1 MKTKSREWRGM
12 LAANIFLQMALYIA
26 LWFFGGNR
34 NESIIMFFAI
44 ANQITFYICLKE
56 QGRKYFKRGNMSF
69 LVPAFYFLLEPMLYF
84 YTRDIYLVRYFIL
97 YLFVASYME
106 ILLEGRRNLTS
117 LRLFAG
123 AYFLGIFL
131 LETASVSYT
140 HLTLPTTC
148 TRCISRWS
156 PYH

>member
-26 LWFFGGNR
+26 LWFFRDNR
-34 NESIIMFFAI
+34 NESIIIFFAI
-44 ANQITFYICLKE
+44 ANQIAFYICLKE
-56 QGRKYFKRGNMSF
+56 QGRQYFKRGNMSF
-69 LVPAFYFLLEPMLYF
+69 LALTFYFLLEPMLSF

-106 ILLEGRRNLTS
+106 ILLEGRRNLTP

-123 AYFLGIFL
+123 A
-131 LETASVSYT
+131 
-140 HLTLPTTC
+140 
-148 TRCISRWS
+148 
-156 PYH
+156 